1 MELELKITCTCHQA
15 NTAICCQIP
24 LVAQIASKICAE
36 GFFSML
42 NPNLQ
47 SYLFFDHSSNTSYN
61 YVLLIIMFPVTAGV
75 KKANVIFGRSEK
87 CRMDEKKAIQKFTD
101 I

>member
-1 MELELKITCTCHQA
+1 M
-15 NTAICCQIP
+15 P
-24 LVAQIASKICAE
+24 LVAPIAPKICTE
-36 GFFSML
+36 GFFTRL

-47 SYLFFDHSSNTSYN
+47 SYLFLDQFSNTSFN